1 MNKMTQDA
9 LMRIGISQDKAER
22 FSFIEII
29 KRTLQEQFIDPLFV
43 DDGDTRRYSYDYV

>member
-1 MNKMTQDA
+1 
-9 LMRIGISQDKAER
+9 MRIGIPQDKAER
-22 FSFIEII
+22 YSFIEII